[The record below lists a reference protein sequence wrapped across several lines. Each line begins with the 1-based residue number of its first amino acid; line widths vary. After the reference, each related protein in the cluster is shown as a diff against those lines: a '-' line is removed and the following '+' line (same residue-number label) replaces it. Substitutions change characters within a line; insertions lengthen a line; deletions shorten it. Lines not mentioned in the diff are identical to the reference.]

1 MLRSGARGYKSLG
14 LEFMASKVQDR
25 IIKQDN
31 NYIHYIQTRT
41 FIHLYTNIDFG
52 YRDIDVRSEDII
64 SCFFPWLYQPGVTLS
79 TKKSDLQPW
88 LSPRNHLFPRHRQPP
103 VAVASGAWGWEPL
116 NPPYGSAGATLST
129 ASCQRSPVDPAVV
142 NVPQQTGTSTFL
154 LGESTIWKWP
164 LSIAMLNY

>member
-1 MLRSGARGYKSLG
+1 MPCPYDLTSLDDHGRNREFSSDQMLRSGARGYKSLG

-64 SCFFPWLYQPGVTLS
+64 SCFFP
-79 TKKSDLQPW
+79 
-88 LSPRNHLFPRHRQPP
+88 
-103 VAVASGAWGWEPL
+103 
-116 NPPYGSAGATLST
+116 
-129 ASCQRSPVDPAVV
+129 
-142 NVPQQTGTSTFL
+142 
-154 LGESTIWKWP
+154 
-164 LSIAMLNY
+164 